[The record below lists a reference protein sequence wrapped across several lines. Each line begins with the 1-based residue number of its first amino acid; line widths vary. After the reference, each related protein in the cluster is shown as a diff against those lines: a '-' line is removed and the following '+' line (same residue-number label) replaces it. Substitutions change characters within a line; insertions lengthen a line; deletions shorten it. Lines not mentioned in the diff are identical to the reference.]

1 MYELCEWCV
10 TVSCPVRRV
19 SGHEV
24 FERHA
29 AFQRRLYVW
38 TPQMS
43 AGDAFDEGLRVISG
57 WPAGTRLVSIVPA
70 GVYRCPDSPAEV

>member
-1 MYELCEWCV
+1 
-10 TVSCPVRRV
+10 VRPI
-19 SGHEV
+19 SGREE

-29 AFQRRLYVW
+29 DFQRRLYVW

-57 WPAGTRLVSIVPA
+57 WPPGTRLVSIVPA
-70 GVYRCPDSPAEV
+70 GVYRWQERQGES